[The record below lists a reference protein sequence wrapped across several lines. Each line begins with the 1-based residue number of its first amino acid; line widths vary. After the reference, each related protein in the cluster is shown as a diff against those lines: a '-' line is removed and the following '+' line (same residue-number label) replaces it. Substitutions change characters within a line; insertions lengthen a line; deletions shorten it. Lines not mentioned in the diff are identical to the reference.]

1 MMAFAAWTTRPDT
14 RAWGAMLALRAV
26 RWHTDAALVVD
37 RDRIVSEVAYAA
49 ASTAPSWLAHPC
61 MNTLTLDSPENRYE
75 RDVLFVTWAAT
86 HATAPLGD
94 MTLPRAAWRW
104 SPQEGAVRVEAGVH
118 NLAQLIEHD
127 RSATERSDAPVPKF
141 AIDVHCR
148 SIGFPLPRAWAEP
161 EEGCVLSPLA
171 AMATR
176 ELSHALDAFV
186 ARLPAC
192 AAWASAVT
200 KVVVPLQHER
210 LERSSGSEPDI
221 PGLIHVAG
229 LHGPVSA
236 VEGLVHESAHHH
248 FTMAE
253 AAGAFVDPTHRALYA
268 SPLRSEPRPLARV
281 LLAVHALWH
290 LVRFYEDAIASGLVG
305 LEWSDRQRQLEQQLV
320 AGLVTLAEAAPHFT
334 PSGLAL
340 LSQLTERAVITG

>member
-1 MMAFAAWTTRPDT
+1 
-14 RAWGAMLALRAV
+14 MLALRAV

-61 MNTLTLDSPENRYE
+61 MNTLTLDSPEHRYE

-86 HATAPLGD
+86 HATAPLRD

-104 SPQEGAVRVEAGVH
+104 SPQEGAVRVEAAVH

-127 RSATERSDAPVPKF
+127 RSATERSAAPVPKF

-253 AAGAFVDPTHRALYA
+253 AAGAFRPHAQGVVCLAAPERAAPACSRTAGCARTMAPGALLRRCDRVGAGRFGVERSAAPTRAA
-268 SPLRSEPRPLARV
+268 TCRGPCDGV
-281 LLAVHALWH
+281 
-290 LVRFYEDAIASGLVG
+290 
-305 LEWSDRQRQLEQQLV
+305 
-320 AGLVTLAEAAPHFT
+320 LAEAAPHFT

>member
-1 MMAFAAWTTRPDT
+1 MARH
-14 RAWGAMLALRAV
+14 RLL
-26 RWHTDAALVVD
+26 
-37 RDRIVSEVAYAA
+37 
-49 ASTAPSWLAHPC
+49 
-61 MNTLTLDSPENRYE
+61 
-75 RDVLFVTWAAT
+75 
-86 HATAPLGD
+86 
-94 MTLPRAAWRW
+94 
-104 SPQEGAVRVEAGVH
+104 
-118 NLAQLIEHD
+118 
-127 RSATERSDAPVPKF
+127 RSAAPVPKF

-229 LHGPVSA
+229 LHGPVSGSRRISPRIRPSSLHDGGSGWRICRPHA
-236 VEGLVHESAHHH
+236 QGVVCLAAQERAAPACSRTAGCAR
-248 FTMAE
+248 TMAP
-253 AAGAFVDPTHRALYA
+253 GA
-268 SPLRSEPRPLARV
+268 
-281 LLAVHALWH
+281 LL
-290 LVRFYEDAIASGLVG
+290 YEDTIASGLVEFDG
-305 LEWSDRQRQLEQQLV
+305 AIGSANSSSNLSR
-320 AGLVTLAEAAPHFT
+320 
-334 PSGLAL
+334 AL
-340 LSQLTERAVITG
+340 